1 MDIPF
6 IDLDAQEKVI
16 GKKLEGAVETVLQ
29 HKKFINGPEV
39 SVFEESLAKFA
50 NVNNAIT
57 CGSGT
62 DALLL
67 PLMAIGVGE
76 GDAVFVPSF
85 TFVATAEVV
94 SLLKATPFFVDV
106 DMKTFNID
114 PEIFIELNESI
125 QSEVLQLLSIDSL
138 IKIIKRLESDNA
150 IKILENLS
158 KEVKEKVLEKLPP
171 KDKFL
176 LQEGLS
182 YPEDSAARIMQRE
195 FTAVPSN
202 WTVGQTIDYLRE
214 NKDLPE
220 EFLEIFIVDNE
231 FKPIGTV
238 PSSRV
243 LRTSR
248 DLKMNS
254 IMREMPVLISVNM
267 DKEEVGLTFE
277 NYNLVSAG
285 VVNKENKLVG
295 MITAD
300 DVVTVVQEEAEE
312 DALRL
317 AGVGDEEITD
327 SVMLK
332 TKRRFNWLLLNL
344 FTALLATWVISFF
357 GASIEQM
364 VALAFLMPIVASM
377 GGNAG
382 MQTLAVT
389 IRAIATKELSK
400 SNFNRVVGKEFLI
413 GILNGIIFAIITA
426 IIVQLWFKELNL
438 SILIGIS
445 MVLNMIVAG
454 LFGILVPVSLKKLNI
469 DPALASSVFVT
480 TITDVIGFLS
490 FLGLGSFYFL
500 N

>member
-1 MDIPF
+1 MALPKSAETKKVNLDFNKEF
-6 IDLDAQEKVI
+6 IDTFTQNIE
-16 GKKLEGAVETVLQ
+16 EGNVV
-29 HKKFINGPEV
+29 FINQTLKDLHEADVANLIENLSPDTRTKL
-39 SVFEESLAKFA
+39 FEIES
-50 NVNNAIT
+50 
-57 CGSGT
+57 
-62 DALLL
+62 
-67 PLMAIGVGE
+67 
-76 GDAVFVPSF
+76 
-85 TFVATAEVV
+85 
-94 SLLKATPFFVDV
+94 
-106 DMKTFNID
+106 FNID

-125 QSEVLQLLSIDSL
+125 QSEVLQLLSIESL

-158 KEVKEKVLEKLPP
+158 KEIKEKVLEKLPP

-195 FTAVPSN
+195 FTAVPNN

-214 NKDLPE
+214 EKDLPE
-220 EFLEIFIVDNE
+220 EFLEIFIVDND

-243 LRTSR
+243 LRTAR
-248 DLKMNS
+248 DLTMNS
-254 IMREMPVLISVNM
+254 IMTEMPVLISVNM

-426 IIVQLWFKELNL
+426 VIVQFWFKEINL
-438 SILIGIS
+438 SLLIGIS
-445 MVLNMIVAG
+445 MILNMIVAG
-454 LFGILVPVSLKKLNI
+454 LFGILVPVSLKKFNI

>member
-1 MDIPF
+1 MALLKSTGNKKVN
-6 IDLDAQEKVI
+6 LDFNKE
-16 GKKLEGAVETVLQ
+16 
-29 HKKFINGPEV
+29 FINTFSEKIENGNIEFINQTLKDLHEADVANLIENLNPNTRIKLIEL
-39 SVFEESLAKFA
+39 ES
-50 NVNNAIT
+50 
-57 CGSGT
+57 
-62 DALLL
+62 
-67 PLMAIGVGE
+67 
-76 GDAVFVPSF
+76 
-85 TFVATAEVV
+85 
-94 SLLKATPFFVDV
+94 
-106 DMKTFNID
+106 FNIN

-125 QSEVLQLLSIDSL
+125 QSEVLQLLSVDSI
-138 IKIIKRLESDNA
+138 IKIIKRLESDNV
-150 IKILENLS
+150 IKILENLE
-158 KEVKEKVLEKLPP
+158 KDNKKKVLDKLPP

-176 LQEGLS
+176 LEEGLS

-195 FTAVPSN
+195 FAAVPSD

-214 NKDLPE
+214 DKNLPE
-220 EFLEIFIVDNE
+220 EFLEIFIVDND

-254 IMREMPVLISVNM
+254 IMIAMPVLISANM
-267 DKEEVGLTFE
+267 DQEEVGHTFE

-285 VVNKENKLVG
+285 VVNKNNKLVG

-300 DVVTVVQEEAEE
+300 DVVTVVQKEAEE
-312 DALRL
+312 DVLRL

-344 FTALLATWVISFF
+344 FTALLATWVISNF

-400 SNFNRVVGKEFLI
+400 TNFNRVVGKEFLI
-413 GILNGIIFAIITA
+413 GILNGFIFAIITA
-426 IIVQLWFKELNL
+426 LIVQLWFKQFNL
-438 SILIGIS
+438 SLLIGVS
-445 MVLNMIVAG
+445 MILNMIVAG
-454 LFGILVPVSLKKLNI
+454 LFGILVPVSLKKMNI

-490 FLGLGSFYFL
+490 FLGLGSAYFL

>member
-1 MDIPF
+1 MALLKSTGNKKVNLDFNKEF
-6 IDLDAQEKVI
+6 ISTFSEKI
-16 GKKLEGAVETVLQ
+16 ETGNIE
-29 HKKFINGPEV
+29 FINQTLKDLHEADVANLIENLNPNTRVKLIEL
-39 SVFEESLAKFA
+39 EE
-50 NVNNAIT
+50 
-57 CGSGT
+57 
-62 DALLL
+62 
-67 PLMAIGVGE
+67 
-76 GDAVFVPSF
+76 
-85 TFVATAEVV
+85 
-94 SLLKATPFFVDV
+94 
-106 DMKTFNID
+106 FNIN
-114 PEIFIELNESI
+114 PEIFVELNESI
-125 QSEVLQLLSIDSL
+125 QSEVLQLLSTDSI
-138 IKIIKRLESDNA
+138 IKIIQRLESDNA
-150 IKILENLS
+150 IKIIENLE
-158 KEVKEKVLEKLPP
+158 KDTKEKVLGKLPP

-176 LQEGLS
+176 LEEGLS

-214 NKDLPE
+214 DKNLPE
-220 EFLEIFIVDNE
+220 EFLEIFIVDND

-254 IMREMPVLISVNM
+254 IMIEMPVLISANM
-267 DKEEVGLTFE
+267 DQEEVGHTFE

-285 VVNKENKLVG
+285 VVNKNNKLVG

-312 DALRL
+312 DVLRL

-344 FTALLATWVISFF
+344 FTALLATWVISNF

-413 GILNGIIFAIITA
+413 GILNGIIFAVITA
-426 IIVQLWFKELNL
+426 VIVQFWFKQLNL
-438 SILIGIS
+438 SLLIGVS
-445 MVLNMIVAG
+445 MILNMIVAG

-490 FLGLGSFYFL
+490 FLGLGSIYFL

>member
-1 MDIPF
+1 MALLKSTGNKKVN
-6 IDLDAQEKVI
+6 LDFNKE
-16 GKKLEGAVETVLQ
+16 
-29 HKKFINGPEV
+29 FIN
-39 SVFEESLAKFA
+39 
-50 NVNNAIT
+50 
-57 CGSGT
+57 
-62 DALLL
+62 
-67 PLMAIGVGE
+67 
-76 GDAVFVPSF
+76 
-85 TFVATAEVV
+85 TF
-94 SLLKATPFFVDV
+94 SDNIKNR
-106 DMKTFNID
+106 NID
-114 PEIFIELNESI
+114 YINQTLKDLHEADIANLIENLNPDTRTKLIEIESFNVEPEIFIELNESV

-158 KEVKEKVLEKLPP
+158 VNTKEQVLEKLPP

-214 NKDLPE
+214 DKDLPE
-220 EFLEIFIVDNE
+220 EFLEIFIVDND

-243 LRTSR
+243 LRSSR
-248 DLKMNS
+248 DSKMNS
-254 IMREMPVLISVNM
+254 IMSEMPVLISVNM
-267 DKEEVGLTFE
+267 DQEEVGNAFE

-300 DVVTVVQEEAEE
+300 DVVTVVKEEAEE
-312 DALRL
+312 DTLRL

-426 IIVQLWFKELNL
+426 VIVQFWFKDFNL

-445 MVLNMIVAG
+445 MILNMIVAG

-490 FLGLGSFYFL
+490 FLGLGSIYFL

>member
-1 MDIPF
+1 MTLVKSTGDKKVNLDFNKEFINTFSEKILSSDI
-6 IDLDAQEKVI
+6 
-16 GKKLEGAVETVLQ
+16 
-29 HKKFINGPEV
+29 KFINQTLKDLHESDV
-39 SVFEESLAKFA
+39 ANLIENLSNETRTKLIELEE
-50 NVNNAIT
+50 
-57 CGSGT
+57 
-62 DALLL
+62 
-67 PLMAIGVGE
+67 
-76 GDAVFVPSF
+76 
-85 TFVATAEVV
+85 
-94 SLLKATPFFVDV
+94 
-106 DMKTFNID
+106 FNID
-114 PEIFIELNESI
+114 PDIFIELNESI
-125 QSEVLQLLSIDSL
+125 QSEVLQLLSTESI
-138 IKIIKRLESDNA
+138 INIIKRLESDDS
-150 IKILENLS
+150 IKILENLEKS
-158 KEVKEKVLEKLPP
+158 KKETVLEKLPP

-176 LQEGLS
+176 LEEGLS

-202 WTVGQTIDYLRE
+202 WSVGQTIDYLRE
-214 NKDLPE
+214 NKDLPK

-231 FKPIGTV
+231 FKPVGTV

-248 DLKMNS
+248 ESKMNS
-254 IMREMPVLISVNM
+254 IMTEMPVLIAVNM
-267 DKEEVGLTFE
+267 DKEEVGHTFE
-277 NYNLVSAG
+277 SYNLVSAG
-285 VVNKENKLVG
+285 VVNKDNKLVG

-327 SVMLK
+327 SVIIK

-344 FTALLATWVISFF
+344 FTALLATWVISNF

-389 IRAIATKELSK
+389 IRAIAKKELST
-400 SNFNRVVGKEFLI
+400 SNFNRVVGKEFII

-426 IIVQLWFKELNL
+426 VIVHLWFKEISL
-438 SILIGIS
+438 SLLIGVS
-445 MVLNMIVAG
+445 MILNMIVAG
-454 LFGILVPVSLKKLNI
+454 LFGILVPVSLKKMNI

-490 FLGLGSFYFL
+490 FLGLGSYYFL

>member
-1 MDIPF
+1 MSLVKSIGSK
-6 IDLDAQEKVI
+6 KVNFDFN
-16 GKKLEGAVETVLQ
+16 KE
-29 HKKFINGPEV
+29 FINIFTDKIKARDITFINQTLKDLHPSDVANLIENL
-39 SVFEESLAKFA
+39 SDEIRAKL
-50 NVNNAIT
+50 IEIE
-57 CGSGT
+57 
-62 DALLL
+62 D
-67 PLMAIGVGE
+67 
-76 GDAVFVPSF
+76 
-85 TFVATAEVV
+85 
-94 SLLKATPFFVDV
+94 
-106 DMKTFNID
+106 FNID
-114 PEIFIELNESI
+114 PDIFIEINESI
-125 QSEVLQLLSIDSL
+125 QKNVLQLLSPEAIA
-138 IKIIKRLESDNA
+138 KILKRLESDNS
-150 IKILENLS
+150 IKILENL
-158 KEVKEKVLEKLPP
+158 EKEKKGLVLDNLPP
-171 KDKFL
+171 KDRFL
-176 LQEGLS
+176 LEEGLS

-202 WTVGQTIDYLRE
+202 WSVGQTIDYLRE
-214 NKDLPE
+214 NKELPD
-220 EFLEIFIVDNE
+220 EFLEIFIVDND

-248 DLKMNS
+248 ESKMNS

-285 VVNKENKLVG
+285 VVNKNNKLVG

-312 DALRL
+312 DVLRL
-317 AGVGDEEITD
+317 AGVGEEEITD
-327 SVMLK
+327 SVLVK

-344 FTALLATWVISFF
+344 ITALLATWVISKF

-389 IRAIATKELSK
+389 IRAIAKKELST
-400 SNFNRVVGKEFLI
+400 SNFNRIVGKEFLI
-413 GILNGIIFAIITA
+413 GILNGIIFAVITA
-426 IIVQLWFKELNL
+426 VIVQLWFNEISLA
-438 SILIGIS
+438 ILIGIS
-445 MVLNMIVAG
+445 MILNMIVAG

-490 FLGLGSFYFL
+490 FLGLGSYYFL

>member
-1 MDIPF
+1 MSLIKSIGNKKVNFDFNKDFITIFSEKIKIADI
-6 IDLDAQEKVI
+6 
-16 GKKLEGAVETVLQ
+16 G
-29 HKKFINGPEV
+29 FINQTLKDLHPSDVANLIENLSTDTRSKLIEV
-39 SVFEESLAKFA
+39 EE
-50 NVNNAIT
+50 
-57 CGSGT
+57 
-62 DALLL
+62 
-67 PLMAIGVGE
+67 
-76 GDAVFVPSF
+76 
-85 TFVATAEVV
+85 
-94 SLLKATPFFVDV
+94 
-106 DMKTFNID
+106 FNID
-114 PEIFIELNESI
+114 PEIFIEMNESI
-125 QSEVLQLLSIDSL
+125 QTEVLHLLSSDS
-138 IKIIKRLESDNA
+138 IAKILKRLASDNSIA
-150 IKILENLS
+150 ILENLETD
-158 KEVKEKVLEKLPP
+158 KKNIVLDKLPP
-171 KDKFL
+171 KDRFL
-176 LQEGLS
+176 LEEGLS
-182 YPEDSAARIMQRE
+182 YPEDSAARLMQRE

-202 WTVGQTIDYLRE
+202 WSVGQTIDYLRE
-214 NKDLPE
+214 SKDLPD
-220 EFLEIFIVDNE
+220 EFLEIFIVDND

-248 DLKMNS
+248 ESKMNS

-267 DKEEVGLTFE
+267 DKEEVGHTFE
-277 NYNLVSAG
+277 NYNLISAG
-285 VVNKENKLVG
+285 VVNKDNKLVG

-312 DALRL
+312 DTLRL

-327 SVMLK
+327 SVITK

-344 FTALLATWVISFF
+344 FTALLATWVISLF

-389 IRAIATKELSK
+389 IRAIATKELSS

-413 GILNGIIFAIITA
+413 GVLNGIIFAIITA
-426 IIVQLWFKELNL
+426 SIVQVWFGEKNL
-438 SILIGIS
+438 SLLIAIS

-490 FLGLGSFYFL
+490 FLGIGSYFL
-500 N
+500 IN